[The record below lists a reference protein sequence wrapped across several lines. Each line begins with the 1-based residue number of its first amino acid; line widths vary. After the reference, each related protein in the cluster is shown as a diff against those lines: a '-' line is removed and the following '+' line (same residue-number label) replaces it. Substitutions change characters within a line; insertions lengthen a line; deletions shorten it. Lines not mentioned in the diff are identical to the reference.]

1 MNIGASQGQ
10 LLRRELGS
18 SGIEV
23 FPLGVG
29 CWAIG
34 GEGFNL
40 GLPMGWSTAED
51 EASLQGLMR
60 AFEQGASLFDTADVY
75 GHGHSE
81 RLLGRFLREVP
92 RNQVVIASKIGYF
105 AGTAPNAYHP
115 LHMRHQLEQTLENL
129 GTDYLDIYF
138 FHNFNFGTRDMYLTD
153 AIEQMR
159 SFREQ
164 GLVRAIGMRGPHRFA
179 LERLITPKN
188 ERDDK
193 YARFQQVF
201 EQLQPQVLA
210 VRYNMLTPDGP
221 DDIFAWSTRH
231 RVGVLINKP
240 LGQGLL
246 TGKYDADCPPM
257 FGPGDHRIRK
267 RWFTPAALAVIRDG
281 LEPLRHRFG
290 PQQADLVR
298 VALRY
303 CLQRAENA
311 AVLVGF
317 TTPEQIEM
325 NFSCLDEPLTE
336 GDFLFV
342 RATMR
347 ALNRALDAGG
357 EVFLDEVTT

>member
-1 MNIGASQGQ
+1 MNTSRGD
-10 LLRRELGS
+10 LLCRELGS
-18 SGIEV
+18 SGIKV

-34 GEGFNL
+34 GADSNL
-40 GLPMGWSTAED
+40 GLPMGWSTAKDED
-51 EASLQGLMR
+51 SLRGLIR
-60 AFEQGASLFDTADVY
+60 AFELGASLFDTADVY

-92 RNQVVIASKIGYF
+92 RDQVVIASKVGYF
-105 AGTAPNAYHP
+105 AGTASSAYRP

-138 FHNFNFGTRDMYLTD
+138 FHNFNFGSRDLYLTD
-153 AIEQMR
+153 GVEQMR

-179 LERLITPKN
+179 LERLTTPKN
-188 ERDDK
+188 KRDDK
-193 YARFQQVF
+193 YVRFREAF
-201 EQLQPQVLA
+201 ERIKPEVLA
-210 VRYNMLTPDGP
+210 VRYNMLSPDGP
-221 DDIFAWSTRH
+221 DDIFTWSAQH
-231 RVGVLINKP
+231 RIGVLINKP

-246 TGKYDADCPPM
+246 TDKYDSDYPPV
-257 FGPGDHRIRK
+257 FGPGDHRARK

-290 PQQADLVR
+290 PRQADLVR

-317 TTPEQIEM
+317 TTPEQVEM
-325 NFSCLDEPLTE
+325 NFTYLGEPLTT
-336 GDFLFV
+336 DDLAFV
-342 RATMR
+342 RATMEP
-347 ALNRALDAGG
+347 LKKTLDAGG
-357 EVFLDEVTT
+357 EVFLDEATT